1 MSKRNGTK
9 QKTLL
14 LVQNALLISI
24 ILLMA
29 FTPLG
34 YLKIG
39 VVEMT
44 LIMIPVAVGSI
55 ALGEKTGLILGLVFG
70 LTSFY
75 QCLTGSSPFGATLL
89 NINPIFTFV
98 MCIIPRVLMGYLSG
112 LIFKALEK
120 APKAI
125 GYLAASLSAPIINTV
140 LFMGSLVLFFG
151 KSEFIMGLRGGLKLI
166 PFVIAFVGINGLL
179 EIILTGIV
187 APPLAIAMKKAIKK
201 FN

>member
-1 MSKRNGTK
+1 MSKTNRSK

-14 LVQNALLISI
+14 LVQSALLISI

-55 ALGEKTGLILGLVFG
+55 ALGEKTGAVLGLVFG
-70 LTSFY
+70 ATSFY
-75 QCLTGSSPFGATLL
+75 QCLNGSSLFGAALLSISPVYTL
-89 NINPIFTFV
+89 I
-98 MCIIPRVLMGYLSG
+98 MCIVPRVLMGFCSG
-112 LIFKALEK
+112 LIFKALK
-120 APKAI
+120 KVPKAL
-125 GYLAASLSAPIINTV
+125 GYLIASLSAPIINTV
-140 LFMGSLVLFFG
+140 LFVGSLMLFFG
-151 KSEFIMGLRGGLKLI
+151 NSTFVTELRGGLSFF
-166 PFVIAFVGINGLL
+166 PFVVAFVGLNGLL

-187 APPLAIAMKKAIKK
+187 APPVAAALEKAVKKL
-201 FN
+201 N

>member
-1 MSKRNGTK
+1 MSNTKGTK

-55 ALGEKTGLILGLVFG
+55 AFGEKTGLVLGLTFG

-89 NINPIFTFV
+89 SINPAFTFI
-98 MCIIPRVLMGYLSG
+98 MCVVPRVLMGYLSG

-120 APKAI
+120 APKAVS
-125 GYLAASLSAPIINTV
+125 YLIASLSAPIINTV
-140 LFMGSLVLFFG
+140 LFVGSLILFFG
-151 KSEFIMGLRGGLKLI
+151 KSEFIMGLRGGLKLV
-166 PFVIAFVGINGLL
+166 PFVIAFVGLNGLL

-187 APPLAIAMKKAIKK
+187 APPLAIAIKKAIKK
-201 FN
+201 FS